1 MSLGMWRQNIHY
13 KVIDKA
19 KRLVKNGQVEL
30 LDNGRY
36 NVIGDHGT
44 YNVVETPYGQMACN
58 CPGYRDKGSC
68 SHSMAVCIVIGK
80 IKVR

>member
-1 MSLGMWRQNIHY
+1 MRRYKLHQ
-13 KVIDKA
+13 KVIVKA
-19 KRLVKNGQVEL
+19 KRLIKNGQVEL

-44 YNVVETPYGQMACN
+44 YNVVETPKGNMACN

-68 SHSMAVCIVIGK
+68 SHSTAVGIVTGK

>member
-1 MSLGMWRQNIHY
+1 MFRHRIHY
-13 KVIDKA
+13 KVIEKA
-19 KRLVKNGQVEL
+19 KRLIKNGQVEQ

-44 YNVVETPYGQMACN
+44 YNVVETPEGRMACS

-68 SHSMAVCIVIGK
+68 SHSTAVDIVTGK

>member
-1 MSLGMWRQNIHY
+1 MFRHRIHY
-13 KVIDKA
+13 KVIEKA
-19 KRLVKNGQVEL
+19 KRLIKNGQVEQ

-44 YNVVETPYGQMACN
+44 YNVVETPEGRMACS

-68 SHSMAVCIVIGK
+68 SHSTAVDIVTGRM
-80 IKVR
+80 KVR